1 MGKAKYIRVE
11 DMSAKHRIQA
21 KEKLIHDMINNPPHY
36 TKWGI
41 EPIDYTISNE
51 LNFCEWNIIKYITR
65 YKHKNGLEDLKKC
78 QFYINKLIEGWNESQ
93 K

>member
-36 TKWGI
+36 TK
-41 EPIDYTISNE
+41 
-51 LNFCEWNIIKYITR
+51 
-65 YKHKNGLEDLKKC
+65 
-78 QFYINKLIEGWNESQ
+78 
-93 K
+93 